1 VQQKLFIFFKW
12 RNVGVKKWS
21 ARLLLLVVF
30 CFPYVYFSMY
40 QDLINSSMIGYGL
53 MIATLIFLISICK
66 KTHNLPVGALGNIIS
81 FIASYLLISCST
93 GEKWSYYFKPFTSV
107 GLLIFVSIAIIILQ
121 LVVIG
126 IIKSRKLND
135 TKNGRNL

>member
-1 VQQKLFIFFKW
+1 M
-12 RNVGVKKWS
+12 KKWII
-21 ARLLLLVVF
+21 RLLLLVVF
-30 CFPYVYFSMY
+30 SFPYVYFSMY

-53 MIATLIFLISICK
+53 MIIVLIFLIFICK

-81 FIASYLLISCST
+81 FTVSHLMVTYST
-93 GEKWSYYFKPFTSV
+93 DEKWSYYFMPFTSV

-121 LVVIG
+121 VVVIG

-135 TKNGRNL
+135 MENGHNL

>member
-1 VQQKLFIFFKW
+1 M
-12 RNVGVKKWS
+12 KKWII
-21 ARLLLLVVF
+21 RLLLLVVF
-30 CFPYVYFSMY
+30 SFPYVYFSMY

-53 MIATLIFLISICK
+53 MIATLIFLIFICK

-135 TKNGRNL
+135 TKNGYNL

>member
-1 VQQKLFIFFKW
+1 M
-12 RNVGVKKWS
+12 KKWIV
-21 ARLLLLVVF
+21 RLLLLVVF
-30 CFPYVYFSMY
+30 SFPYVYFSMY

-53 MIATLIFLISICK
+53 MIATLIFLIFICN
-66 KTHNLPVGALGNIIS
+66 KTHNFPVGALGNIIS
-81 FIASYLLISCST
+81 FIASYLLITCST

-121 LVVIG
+121 LAVIG

-135 TKNGRNL
+135 TKNGHNL

>member
-1 VQQKLFIFFKW
+1 M
-12 RNVGVKKWS
+12 KKWII
-21 ARLLLLVVF
+21 RLLLLVLF
-30 CFPYVYFSMY
+30 SFPYVYFSMY

-53 MIATLIFLISICK
+53 MIVVLIFLIFICK

-81 FIASYLLISCST
+81 FIASYLMVIYST
-93 GEKWSYYFKPFTSV
+93 DEKWSYYFKPFTSV

-121 LVVIG
+121 VVLVG

-135 TKNGRNL
+135 MENGHNL